1 MPVAKC
7 TEEEFIELYTLHGQ
21 RETGRL
27 LDVAEAMIGQ
37 RRRAIERRR
46 GIEIKHEGAG
56 ESRGTPRVPV
66 PQGKHRLQLSVPDG
80 EVLVG
85 SDFHYWPGEATLMH
99 RAFVAFCKERKPKAV
114 ILNGDVMDAPTISR
128 HMPIGWE
135 TRPKLIDEIEW
146 CQEMT
151 HQIATAAGK
160 AEKIWTL
167 GNHDARFET
176 RLAHVAPEYAKMHGF
191 HLRDHFSLWEPAW
204 SVAIN
209 AGSFDEVFVKH
220 RFRGGIHATYNNIL
234 HGGVHMVT
242 GHLHSAQVRPYTFHN
257 ERTLWGVDGGCVAE
271 PSARTFVDYTEDNPK
286 NWRSAFVLLT
296 FKGGRLMMPELCLK
310 WDEKNVQFR
319 GQLIRP

>member
-1 MPVAKC
+1 MKAKC
-7 TEEEFIELYTLHGQ
+7 SEKEFIELYETLGPA
-21 RETGRL
+21 EMGRRL
-27 LDVAEAMIGQ
+27 ELDTTQIGH
-37 RRRAIERRR
+37 RRRSIERRR
-46 GIEIKHEGAG
+46 GIEIKGPIMYTGIRH
-56 ESRGTPRVPV
+56 PP
-66 PQGKHRLQLSVPDG
+66 PQGKHRLTLEVADG

-85 SDFHYWPGEATLMH
+85 SDFHYWPGETTLMH
-99 RAFVAFCKERKPKAV
+99 KAFVQFVRERKPRAV
-114 ILNGDVMDAPTISR
+114 ILNGDVMDAPSISR

-135 TRPKLIDEIEW
+135 KRPALVDEIEW
-146 CQEMT
+146 CKDRTNE
-151 HQIATAAGK
+151 ILKAAPN
-160 AEKIWTL
+160 AEHIWTL

-176 RLAHVAPEYAKMHGF
+176 RLAHVAPEYAKLYGV
-191 HLRDHFSLWEPAW
+191 HLRDHFPDWQPAW

-209 AGSFDEVFVKH
+209 AGGSEEVFVKH

-271 PSARTFVDYTEDNPK
+271 PGARAFIDYTEDNPK

-296 FKGGRLMMPELCLK
+296 FKGGRLMMPEIVLK
-310 WDEKNVQFR
+310 WDERHVQFR